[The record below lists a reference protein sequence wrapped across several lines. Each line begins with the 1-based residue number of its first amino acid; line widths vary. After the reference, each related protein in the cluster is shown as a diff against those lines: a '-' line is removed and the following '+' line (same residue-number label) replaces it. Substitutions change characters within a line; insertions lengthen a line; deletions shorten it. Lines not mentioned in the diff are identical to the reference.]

1 MIWIPSALSP
11 YNLLSAFRLRCTVR
25 PQQGQPQPVGG
36 GVQPGEPE
44 HSQLITVRTI
54 WRSVFMF
61 WLIDFRC
68 FLWLCWSLAA
78 MTPLLMSCIPF
89 WPMAK
94 MLLSTCLLSILF
106 NNNLVDKSPGKE
118 IRSNMPSISK
128 WGNTVIDARRRESC
142 SLGGYESPWAPPGG
156 AIFTPGE
163 IMTRREYW
171 KPFFSTVKSFLEWAS
186 WWSQLPLGPNWHL
199 QLLQLLF
206 RYIEAGGIPS
216 ILFHYIPLLFS
227 TTICWYPL
235 PFWLPFYFMC
245 ARGASSRSG

>member
-1 MIWIPSALSP
+1 MYWISTTNYPPS
-11 YNLLSAFRLRCTVR
+11 SAGAPTSAGSWGGLIQVHASSGEYR
-25 PQQGQPQPVGG
+25 P
-36 GVQPGEPE
+36 
-44 HSQLITVRTI
+44 HY
-54 WRSVFMF
+54 
-61 WLIDFRC
+61 
-68 FLWLCWSLAA
+68 
-78 MTPLLMSCIPF
+78 
-89 WPMAK
+89 
-94 MLLSTCLLSILF
+94 
-106 NNNLVDKSPGKE
+106 
-118 IRSNMPSISK
+118 

-142 SLGGYESPWAPPGG
+142 SLGGYESPWAPGG
-156 AIFTPGE
+156 AIFIPGE

-171 KPFFSTVKSFLEWAS
+171 KPFFFTVKSFSEWAS

>member
-1 MIWIPSALSP
+1 
-11 YNLLSAFRLRCTVR
+11 
-25 PQQGQPQPVGG
+25 
-36 GVQPGEPE
+36 
-44 HSQLITVRTI
+44 
-54 WRSVFMF
+54 MF

-216 ILFHYIPLLFS
+216 ILFHYIALLFS
-227 TTICWYPL
+227 TTICWYPP

-245 ARGASSRSG
+245 ARGASSRSW

>member
-1 MIWIPSALSP
+1 MLIVSRNNRRPI
-11 YNLLSAFRLRCTVR
+11 YRTFQFRL
-25 PQQGQPQPVGG
+25 
-36 GVQPGEPE
+36 
-44 HSQLITVRTI
+44 SKKISYRTSNI
-54 WRSVFMF
+54 EYLRYWKNVIS
-61 WLIDFRC
+61 LC
-68 FLWLCWSLAA
+68 FLPHAHSL
-78 MTPLLMSCIPF
+78 TQNLGLL
-89 WPMAK
+89 
-94 MLLSTCLLSILF
+94 LLLKC
-106 NNNLVDKSPGKE
+106 
-118 IRSNMPSISK
+118 R
-128 WGNTVIDARRRESC
+128 SC
-142 SLGGYESPWAPPGG
+142 SLGGYESPWAPGG
-156 AIFTPGE
+156 AIFIPGE

-171 KPFFSTVKSFLEWAS
+171 KPFFFTVKSFLEGAS